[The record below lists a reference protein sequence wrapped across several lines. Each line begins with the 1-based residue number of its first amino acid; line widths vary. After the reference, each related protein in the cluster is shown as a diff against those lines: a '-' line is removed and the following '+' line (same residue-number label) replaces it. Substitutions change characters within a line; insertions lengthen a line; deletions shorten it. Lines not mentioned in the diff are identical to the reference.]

1 MHACMDSGTQQ
12 VLNKQWFLLCLR
24 LCQYLNEISGDGEG
38 EGKREILQEILDI
51 MEEENGLN
59 VWYLLIFN

>member
-1 MHACMDSGTQQ
+1 MDSGTQQ

-59 VWYLLIFN
+59 V